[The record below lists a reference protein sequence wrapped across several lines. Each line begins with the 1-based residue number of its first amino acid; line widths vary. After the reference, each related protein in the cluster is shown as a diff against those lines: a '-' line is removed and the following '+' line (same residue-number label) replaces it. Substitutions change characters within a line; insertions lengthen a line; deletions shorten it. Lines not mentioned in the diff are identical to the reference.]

1 MPALLA
7 YSCYSY
13 SSEAPVYGVT
23 NNAASAGYQWVMT
36 NVLPQQLGLTVGN
49 VIYRYTTE
57 KERADAMLVH
67 VQNENARGSGY
78 IFRETDDWSGVDGN
92 TISKIVPVPDI
103 DISFWG
109 AGSIEVEG
117 TGTVLDPQVFY
128 TYKYTPCEDQQS
140 DPECPGYVDP
150 MAAVAMAE
158 VVMSQESDEYMQD
171 EMDRKA
177 NLKSQKEDEEKKER
191 EKTLSK
197 EEVEERLEKL
207 LGVIN
212 TDLMAQ
218 ESQALHDALAS
229 INYLPT
235 SYLRQVNG
243 GEYRDARRLQDAELP
258 RNNKSARVGLA
269 QQVLH
274 DKMVQSQYQK

>member
-1 MPALLA
+1 
-7 YSCYSY
+7 
-13 SSEAPVYGVT
+13 
-23 NNAASAGYQWVMT
+23 MT

-49 VIYRYTTE
+49 VIYKYTTE

-109 AGSIEVEG
+109 VGSIEVEG
-117 TGTVLDPQVFY
+117 TGTVLDPEVFY

-140 DPECPGYVDP
+140 DPECPGYIDP
-150 MAAVAMAE
+150 MAAVAIAE
-158 VVMSQESDEYMQD
+158 VIMSQESDEYIQD

-197 EEVEERLEKL
+197 EEIEERLEKL

-218 ESQALHDALAS
+218 EAQALHDALAS

-235 SYLRQVNG
+235 SYLKQVNG
-243 GEYRDARRLQDAELP
+243 GEYRDARRLQDAKLP
-258 RNNKSARVGLA
+258 NNNRGARVGLA

-274 DKMVQSQYQK
+274 EKMVQSQYQK

>member
-1 MPALLA
+1 MLA

-150 MAAVAMAE
+150 MSAVAMAE

>member
-1 MPALLA
+1 MLA

-49 VIYRYTTE
+49 VIYKYTTE

-109 AGSIEVEG
+109 TGSIEVEG

-128 TYKYTPCEDQQS
+128 TYKYTPCEDPQS
-140 DPECPGYVDP
+140 DPACPGYVDP
-150 MAAVAMAE
+150 MAAVAVSE
-158 VVMSQESDEYMQD
+158 VIMSQESDEYIQD

-197 EEVEERLEKL
+197 EEIEERLEKL

>member
-1 MPALLA
+1 VPALLA

-49 VIYRYTTE
+49 VIYKYTTE

-109 AGSIEVEG
+109 VGSIEVEG
-117 TGTVLDPQVFY
+117 TGTVLDPEVFY

-140 DPECPGYVDP
+140 DPECPGYIDP
-150 MAAVAMAE
+150 MAAVAIAE
-158 VVMSQESDEYMQD
+158 VIMSQESDEYIQD

-197 EEVEERLEKL
+197 EEIEERLEKL

-218 ESQALHDALAS
+218 EAQALHDALAS

-235 SYLRQVNG
+235 SYLKQVNG
-243 GEYRDARRLQDAELP
+243 GEYRDARRLQDAKLP
-258 RNNKSARVGLA
+258 NNNRGARVGLA

-274 DKMVQSQYQK
+274 EKMVQSQYQK